1 MALVK
6 IIYGVSFELKV
17 YLAYHSE
24 STLKK
29 GSALALVDFYSNQ
42 KKTLIVLILC

>member
-1 MALVK
+1 M
-6 IIYGVSFELKV
+6 YGVSFELKV
-17 YLAYHSE
+17 YPASHSE

-29 GSALALVDFYSNQ
+29 GSALALVDFYGSQ